1 MCALAY
7 IFGLRQADRKDLM
20 SIDAK
25 KEKLIEY
32 IRSLGSLA
40 VAFSGGVDSTLLLKC
55 AHEALGDNVLAV
67 TAKSSTFP
75 ERELKE
81 AVAFTKE
88 HGIKHEIIVSEELDI
103 ERFRD
108 NPPDRCYIC
117 KNELFTKIIAI
128 AKANGIKYVAEGSNC
143 DDLGDYR
150 PGLIAIKE
158 LGVLSPLRVAELNKD
173 EIRQLS
179 RLMGLGT
186 WDKPSFACLSS
197 RIPYGERIDREKL
210 DMIGQAEQYL
220 LDLGFRQLR
229 VRHHGTIARIE
240 LSPNEMSRVFEEGLS
255 DKIDSKLKSLGF
267 TYVALDLMGYRTG
280 SMNDTLKSEERKTE

>member
-1 MCALAY
+1 MCAFTH
-7 IFGLRQADRKDLM
+7 IFCLRQADRKDLM

-32 IRSLGSLA
+32 ISSLGSLA
-40 VAFSGGVDSTLLLKC
+40 VAFSGGVDSTFLLEC

-81 AVAFTKE
+81 AVAFAKE

-280 SMNDTLKSEERKTE
+280 SMNDTLKSEERKTK

>member
-1 MCALAY
+1 
-7 IFGLRQADRKDLM
+7 M

-40 VAFSGGVDSTLLLKC
+40 VAFSGGVDSTFLLKC

-81 AVAFTKE
+81 AVAFAKE

-280 SMNDTLKSEERKTE
+280 SMNDTLKSEERKTK

>member
-1 MCALAY
+1 MCAFTH
-7 IFGLRQADRKDLM
+7 IFGLCQADRKIIV

-40 VAFSGGVDSTLLLKC
+40 VAFSGGVDSTFLLKC

-179 RLMGLGT
+179 KSMGLGT

-255 DKIDSKLKSLGF
+255 QKIDSKLKSLGF

-280 SMNDTLKSEERKTE
+280 SMNDTLKSEERKTK

>member
-1 MCALAY
+1 MY
-7 IFGLRQADRKDLM
+7 TFTHIFGLRQADRKDLM

-40 VAFSGGVDSTLLLKC
+40 VAFSGGVDSTFLLEC

-280 SMNDTLKSEERKTE
+280 SMNDTLKSEERKTK

>member
-1 MCALAY
+1 MCALTY

-40 VAFSGGVDSTLLLKC
+40 VAFSGGVDSTFLLEC

-81 AVAFTKE
+81 AVAFAKE

-280 SMNDTLKSEERKTE
+280 SMNDTLKSEERKTK

>member
-1 MCALAY
+1 
-7 IFGLRQADRKDLM
+7 M

-32 IRSLGSLA
+32 ISSLGSLA
-40 VAFSGGVDSTLLLKC
+40 VAFSGGVDSTFLLEC

-81 AVAFTKE
+81 AVAFAKE

-280 SMNDTLKSEERKTE
+280 SMNDTLKSEERKTK